1 MKHTLSV
8 LLLLLLAL
16 PAISRR
22 LPMDDDD
29 KVNFSKT
36 IDVPERSADEISLY
50 AASFAKKN
58 NMQEITIMDD
68 TAGKLVKA
76 KISWP
81 YNGGKKSCIGNMA
94 IEGELIVV
102 CRNHE
107 ATLNITNFTY
117 RHYSAHSGTI
127 KRIRVD
133 RSREACDSTGTIE
146 MLMDC
151 PQCKG
156 SQRRI
161 YKMIKKNAKEYMSDY
176 KDRMKDP
183 EGEKVNW

>member
-1 MKHTLSV
+1 MKCTLSI

-16 PAISRR
+16 PASSRR
-22 LPMDDDD
+22 MPFDDDGRL
-29 KVNFSKT
+29 NFSKS
-36 IDVPERSADEISLY
+36 IDVPERSGDEISLY
-50 AASFAKKN
+50 AGSFAKKN
-58 NMQEITIMDD
+58 NLTEITIIDD
-68 TAGKLVKA
+68 TAGKVVKA

-94 IEGELIVV
+94 IEGQLIVI

-117 RHYSAHSGTI
+117 KHYSAHTGTI
-127 KRIRVD
+127 KRIRAD

-156 SQRRI
+156 SQRHI
-161 YKMIKKNAKEYMSDY
+161 YKMIRKNAKEYISNF